1 MIRFLQK
8 DTMMAKAIYVVIIG
22 AASVG
27 MVVYLIPGLM
37 SGAAAAPDT
46 FAEIYPHWYSKIFH
60 SADVVSL
67 QKVQQMA
74 RQQISQRSPQY
85 LDNPVILNY
94 FTQQVGQQMVQ
105 EQILLTEA
113 ARLGISANGDD
124 VVRYLHSGPTGATLF
139 PNGKFIGDQAYNNLI
154 NDRLNMSVPDFEE
167 DIRRQIVIE
176 RLKNFIT

>member
-46 FAEIYPHWYSKIFH
+46 FAEVYPHWYSKIFH

-105 EQILLTEA
+105 EQDPA
-113 ARLGISANGDD
+113 
-124 VVRYLHSGPTGATLF
+124 H
-139 PNGKFIGDQAYNNLI
+139 
-154 NDRLNMSVPDFEE
+154 
-167 DIRRQIVIE
+167 
-176 RLKNFIT
+176 